1 MIALTVNELLRM
13 TGHKLKDTYFDKTVL
28 PIGSTEYHG
37 EHLPFGTDT
46 LVAESLASAVAMRV
60 DGMLKLPALP
70 YGMSHHYSSFPMV
83 LTLDTETLIRVLK
96 QLFDSLNVHGMKR
109 LLVINGHDGN
119 IPAIEAAS
127 REYRVAHPEFK
138 IAVLEA
144 WWVTAGELLP
154 RGTFEA
160 WGGLGHAGEGET
172 SMMLRV
178 APDLVNMSKAK
189 GHIPMLPE
197 HVQVKWIF
205 HEIAPYGVTGDP
217 EKATSEKGIMMWDVL
232 VNHLVSFVEAMDRD
246 GWEVDKR

>member
-1 MIALTVNELLRM
+1 MIDLTENDLLRM

-70 YGMSHHYSSFPMV
+70 YGMSYHYSSFPMV
-83 LTLDTETLIRVLK
+83 LTLDTETLTKVLK

-109 LLVINGHDGN
+109 LLIINGHDGN

-154 RGTFEA
+154 SGTFEA

-172 SMMLRV
+172 SMMLRI

-205 HEIAPYGVTGDP
+205 HEVAPYGVTGDP
-217 EKATSEKGIMMWDVL
+217 TKATSEKGILMWDVL
-232 VNHLVSFVEAMDRD
+232 VNHLVSFIEAMDRD